1 MTKICGIVAVAGL
14 AAVANA
20 QSARLDLQV
29 SSDGGSTWSDA
40 VNVLP
45 GTNVLVR
52 VRATVE
58 NAYGF
63 AGAVGRITGT
73 GLAAGD
79 SASIGGTD
87 ARVAPFN
94 FGAASQAVFATA
106 GAFRIDAS
114 SDAANSNA
122 AGIAILQRDPV
133 SAVPGT
139 YADGT
144 QARTV
149 YAFSVSVG
157 ADGSIRS
164 IALNMDDFKA
174 GVVSVHAAANST
186 RGTNITAFTVDGAA
200 INVIPTPATLAL
212 MGLGGLVAGRR
223 RR

>member
-52 VRATVE
+52 VQAEVTA
-58 NAYGF
+58 AYGF
-63 AGAVGRITGT
+63 AGAVCRITGS

-79 SASIGGTD
+79 GASINGTD
-87 ARVAPFN
+87 SRVAPFN
-94 FGAASQAVFATA
+94 FGAATQAVFATA
-106 GAFRIDAS
+106 GAFRIDAA
-114 SDAANSNA
+114 SDAANTNG

-133 SAVPGT
+133 TAGAA
-139 YADGT
+139 YADGS

-157 ADGSIRS
+157 ADGSIRT

-174 GVVSVHAAANST
+174 GVVSVHTTANST
-186 RGTNITAFTVDGAA
+186 RGTNITAFTVDGAS